1 MNTLKTVYDVRQLLK
16 KYGSIVYTRDR
27 SLDLTLMEEE
37 LRELH
42 EWKMIEKDVYLQGLL
57 ILQNEKKQV

>member
-1 MNTLKTVYDVRQLLK
+1 MKTVYDVRQLLK